1 MSECD
6 PIADWPVRSDRGG
19 ARSPRRAGLPARPAR
34 RPAAVI
40 CCQDGAGGASSLLL
54 PFVPSGSRAHRTALD
69 WDQVHESASAS
80 QCASLT
86 GGMCRLGAGSLHGR
100 QVQPL
105 QRAPLASAEAHPPR
119 ARSDDRA
126 GHRPPRAAVTHPSL
140 HAPLTCEMTGYLTRV
155 RCFGAATPARAATR
169 SYS

>member
-1 MSECD
+1 MTGAVC
-6 PIADWPVRSDRGG
+6 SDRSG
-19 ARSPRRAGLPARPAR
+19 ARPPRRAGLPARPAR

-155 RCFGAATPARAATR
+155 RCFGAATPAPAATK
-169 SYS
+169 SCS